1 MKAVLFDG
9 VGMPL
14 KVGERPVPEPASDEV
29 MLRIAACGICGSDL
43 HMTEDPKTFGLNRH
57 DVLGHEFAGEVVRC
71 GTAVSELKPG
81 DRVAVAPMRGC
92 GTCDNCKKGE
102 PAWCAEMRL
111 IGGGYAEYTTVTA
124 RQCRI
129 LPDDLPFEEGA
140 LAEPVAVAL
149 HCVMRSGLKPGD
161 RVLILGA
168 GPIGLL
174 VAFWARRQGARDVIV
189 ADINRHQE
197 ERATSVGATDFA
209 MSGSGLAQEFRAK
222 TGGAPD
228 IVFECVGK
236 RGLIDFACKLVRT
249 HGTVVGVGLCVGG
262 DDWDPFAALSKEIQ
276 LIFAV
281 FFNMAEF
288 ETALSALG
296 PGRYRPQALITG
308 RIGFNDV
315 PETFEGLRRRTTQ
328 CKVLIAAD
336 AARPIVEEDS
346 LWNSRP

>member
-1 MKAVLFDG
+1 MKAVLFDSIG
-9 VGMPL
+9 RPL
-14 KVGERPVPEPASDEV
+14 TVGERPVPEPAADEV
-29 MLRIAACGICGSDL
+29 LLRIAACGICGSDL
-43 HMTEDPKTFGLNRH
+43 HMTEDPKTFGLKQY
-57 DVLGHEFAGEVVRC
+57 DVLGHEFAGEVVSC
-71 GTAVSELKPG
+71 GSTVSELKPG

-92 GTCDNCKKGE
+92 GHCSSCKRGE

-111 IGGGYAEYTTVTA
+111 IGGGYAEFTTVAA

-129 LPDDLPFEEGA
+129 LPDDLPISEGA

-174 VAFWARRQGARDVIV
+174 VAFWARRHGARDVIV
-189 ADINRHQE
+189 ADIVRHQE
-197 ERATSVGATDFA
+197 ERAAAIGATGFA
-209 MSGSGLAQEFRAK
+209 LSGPDLADEFR
-222 TGGAPD
+222 TRSGGEPD

-236 RGLIDFACKLVRT
+236 RGLIDFACRQVRI

-288 ETALSALG
+288 ETALGALG
-296 PGRYRPQALITG
+296 PGRYRPQVLITD
-308 RIGFNDV
+308 RIGFGAV
-315 PETFEGLRRRTTQ
+315 PDMFEGLKRRTTQ

-336 AARPIVEEDS
+336 AA
-346 LWNSRP
+346 